1 MKKIAVVGV
10 GYVGLSLAMLLAKKN
25 NVVALDT
32 SKDKIFKLQQKKTTI
47 KDTKIQEYL
56 TNEKLNFNATTD
68 KFEAYQNADFIIIA
82 TPTNYDEELGFF
94 DTSSVDSVIED
105 VLKINK
111 KANLIIKSTLPVGF
125 TKAARKKY
133 KTQNI
138 IFSPEFLREGSS
150 LEDNLYPDRIIVGS
164 KSKAAKEFGEMLRE
178 AADKS
183 SNSIELL
190 FLDSSESEAIKLFS
204 NTYLAMRVSFF
215 NELDSYCISNDF
227 NTEEV
232 INGVCSDNRIGK
244 HYNNPS
250 FGYGGYCLPKDT
262 KQLLANFENVP
273 NNIIKAI
280 VEANSTRKDFIS
292 NMIIKKNPKVVGIY
306 RLVMKSGSD
315 NFRSSAIQGIM
326 KRLKAKGIEV
336 LVYEPELRED
346 NFFNSEVIRDI
357 KSFKKRSEI
366 IVANRVSN
374 ELIDSSDKIFTRDI
388 FKDN

>member
-10 GYVGLSLAMLLAKKN
+10 GYVGLSLAMLLSKKN
-25 NVVALDT
+25 NVVAFDI
-32 SKDKIFKLQQKKTTI
+32 SKDKILKLQQKKAPI

-56 TNEKLNFNATTD
+56 TNEKLNFNATTEM
-68 KFEAYQNADFIIIA
+68 FEAYKNADFVIVA

-94 DTSSVDSVIED
+94 DTSSVESVIED

-111 KANLIIKSTLPVGF
+111 KATIIIKSTLPVGF
-125 TKAARKKY
+125 TKKARKKY
-133 KTQNI
+133 KTQKI
-138 IFSPEFLREGSS
+138 IFSPEFLREGSA
-150 LEDNLYPDRIIVGS
+150 LEDNLHPDRIIVGS

-178 AADKS
+178 ASDKS
-183 SNSIELL
+183 SNSIKLL
-190 FLDSSESEAIKLFS
+190 FLNSSESEAIKLFS

-262 KQLLANFENVP
+262 KQLLSNFKNVP

-280 VEANSTRKDFIS
+280 VEANTTRKDFIS

-306 RLVMKSGSD
+306 RLVMKSDSD

-336 LVYEPELRED
+336 LVYEPELSED
-346 NFFNSEVIRDI
+346 NFYNSEVIRDI

-366 IVANRVSN
+366 IVANRLSN
-374 ELIDSSDKIFTRDI
+374 ELIDCKDKIFTRDI